1 MTTSENRNKLFHCQI
16 SDGQPGATA
25 IIFVGDLRNVVIIQQ
40 WGTMN
45 VLMAGLTGLQLRF
58 SEQTP

>member
-1 MTTSENRNKLFHCQI
+1 MTARENRSKLFHCQI

-45 VLMAGLTGLQLRF
+45 LLMAGLAGLHLRF
-58 SEQTP
+58 SEQAP

>member
-1 MTTSENRNKLFHCQI
+1 MSTRENRSKLFHCQI
-16 SDGQPGATA
+16 SGGQPGATA
-25 IIFVGDLRNVVIIQQ
+25 VIFLGDLRNTVIIQQ

-45 VLMAGLTGLQLRF
+45 VLMVRLAGLHLRY